1 MRLSHLV
8 IGLAALTL
16 ASARPGYAEDAVNT
30 PVYVVTYLD
39 VAPTAAAETAT
50 LLRQYAE
57 ATRKEAGNLSLE
69 AFEEIGRPNRFAILG
84 SWRDKP
90 ALEAHGA
97 AASTS
102 GFRDKLKPLLISGT
116 GARLLSAFSVAA
128 SPLRPGSGTVYVLT
142 HVDVPPP
149 QKDQAIEL
157 QKALAAAARK
167 DDGNL
172 WFDVLQQN
180 DRPNHFTLYEGWR
193 DRKAF
198 DASIM
203 AAHTKEFRQKLN
215 PLEGALYDERLYRA
229 AR

>member
-1 MRLSHLV
+1 MRLSHLI
-8 IGLAALTL
+8 IGVAALALAAV
-16 ASARPGYAEDAVNT
+16 RPGYAEDAVNT
-30 PVYVVTYLD
+30 PVYVVSYFD
-39 VAPTAAAETAT
+39 VAPTATVETAT

-57 ATRKEAGNLSLE
+57 AARKEAGNLSLE
-69 AFEEIGRPNRFAILG
+69 AFEEIGRPNRSAVLE

-97 AASTS
+97 APSTS
-102 GFRDKLKPLLISGT
+102 AFSGKLKPLLISGT
-116 GARLLSAFSVAA
+116 GARFLSGFSLAPPAA
-128 SPLRPGSGTVYVLT
+128 QPGPGTVYVLT

-180 DRPNHFTLYEGWR
+180 DRPNHFTLYQGWR

-198 DASIM
+198 DASIT
-203 AAHTKEFRQKLN
+203 AAHTREFRQKLN
-215 PLEGALYDERLYRA
+215 PLEGALYDERLYQAVR
-229 AR
+229 